1 MPRTPSRSVAASAP
15 VRTAAR
21 RAGWPGGFVQAN
33 LAILPAA
40 YADEFARFCQR
51 NPKPCPLL
59 AMSEPGS
66 PHLPELAEDLDL
78 RTDVPSYRVF
88 RDGEVDGDLSSIGE
102 LWRDDLVAFA
112 LGCSFSFEE
121 ALVDAGLPVRHWNGG
136 SVCPMYL
143 TDIECAPAGRF
154 RSRMVVSMRP
164 FTPADAIRAVQIT
177 SRYPRVHG
185 APVHLGMPERIGIA
199 DIERAWQGDDPL
211 IGAGELPVFWA
222 CGVTPQVAL
231 RAARPPHRDHPH
243 PGPHAG
249 HGRPQR
255 LARGRL
261 TRQALVGAGCGGPF
275 LGVAAGRLMRRPGVG
290 ARRTVRARQGG

>member
-1 MPRTPSRSVAASAP
+1 MLADFDASGAGSPRLGWNSSDP
-15 VRTAAR
+15 VEVRRRIRTGQYNGQTGGL
-21 RAGWPGGFVQAN
+21 AGGCVQAN
-33 LAILPAA
+33 LAVLPAS

-66 PHLPELAEDLDL
+66 PHLPELAADIDL
-78 RTDVPSYRVF
+78 RTDLPSYRVF
-88 RDGEVDGDLSSIGE
+88 RDGELDGDVASIGE
-102 LWRDDLVAFA
+102 LWQDDFVAFA

-121 ALVDAGLPVRHWNGG
+121 ALVDAGLSLRHWNDG

-164 FTPADAIRAVQIT
+164 FTPANAIKAVQIT

-185 APVHLGMPERIGIA
+185 APVHLGIPEHIGIEN
-199 DIERAWQGDDPL
+199 IERAWQGDDPV
-211 IGAGELPVFWA
+211 IASGEIPVFWA

-231 RAARPPHRDHPH
+231 RAARPPIAITHTPAHMLVTDIRN
-243 PGPHAG
+243 AS
-249 HGRPQR
+249 
-255 LARGRL
+255 LA
-261 TRQALVGAGCGGPF
+261 VG
-275 LGVAAGRLMRRPGVG
+275 
-290 ARRTVRARQGG
+290 